1 MLYLNAH
8 PPRPGAVVTIPVT
21 LPNLITV
28 GRLMLVPAIIWFISE
43 QHFVAA
49 FFVFVLA
56 GISDAVDGFIAR
68 QYNLR
73 SRLGTYLDPIADK
86 MLLVSIYLSLTFIGE
101 MPAWLAVIVAS
112 RDVFIIG
119 GVILAWILD
128 RPIDVRPLWISKLN
142 TAAQII
148 YAAAVLGDLAFAISL
163 GGVRDVL
170 AITVGVLTV
179 ASAFAY
185 LVDWVRHMGQ
195 G

>member
-1 MLYLNAH
+1 M
-8 PPRPGAVVTIPVT
+8 RTVTY
-21 LPNLITV
+21 
-28 GRLMLVPAIIWFISE
+28 R
-43 QHFVAA
+43 AA
-49 FFVFVLA
+49 TSL
-56 GISDAVDGFIAR
+56 DGFIAR

-86 MLLVSIYLSLTFIGE
+86 MLLVSIYLSLTFVGE

-112 RDVFIIG
+112 RDLFIIG

-128 RPIDVRPLWISKLN
+128 RPIDVRPLWISKVN

-148 YAAAVLGDLAFAISL
+148 YAATVLGALAFTL
-163 GGVRDVL
+163 ELDTVRDIL
-170 AITVGVLTV
+170 AVTVGVLTV

>member
-1 MLYLNAH
+1 
-8 PPRPGAVVTIPVT
+8 VTIPVT

-28 GRLMLVPAIIWFISE
+28 ARLMLAPAIVWFISE
-43 QHFVAA
+43 EQFVAA
-49 FFVFVLA
+49 FFAFVIA
-56 GISDAVDGFIAR
+56 GISDALDGFLAR
-68 QYNLR
+68 HYNLR

-112 RDVFIIG
+112 RDIFIIG

-128 RPIDVRPLWISKLN
+128 RPIDVRPLWISKIN

-148 YAAAVLGDLAFAISL
+148 YAAAVLGDLAFSFSL
-163 GGVRDVL
+163 GGARDIMAV
-170 AITVGVLTV
+170 TVGVLTV